1 MEDLTFKLINV
12 FKELRA
18 SSKSITDD
26 PRPTIKKYDMLFL
39 GSKFNT
45 VYTNEMYH
53 VLENYFHISMEN
65 EDFQNVVPT
74 ICNALDMKYS
84 PMQKV
89 EDSSNSTP
97 YCYQVELW

>member
-1 MEDLTFKLINV
+1 MEDLTFKLIDV

-53 VLENYFHISMEN
+53 VLENHFHISIEN
-65 EDFQNVVPT
+65 EDFQKFVPA
-74 ICNALDMKYS
+74 ICDTLDMKYS

-89 EDSSNSTP
+89 EDPSNPVP

>member
-1 MEDLTFKLINV
+1 MEDLTFKLIDV
-12 FKELRA
+12 FKELCA

-39 GSKFNT
+39 GSKFNI

-65 EDFQNVVPT
+65 EDFQKLVPT
-74 ICNALDMKYS
+74 ICSTLDMKYI
-84 PMQKV
+84 PMQRV
-89 EDSSNSTP
+89 EDSSSPIP